1 MVQSGSEASQRWI
14 EPPPHRNTHPSRKKH
29 RCSQEDDSQQARN
42 ALDKVQDCSLEK
54 DLFLSQG
61 KGGLCL
67 VVCRI
72 IWFQVKRIIFPETL
86 SLGKNLLGENSKS
99 HDNHRSYYWMRSKRR
114 RGQMSGLEG
123 SCSRRKG
130 KRYRITKV
138 LWNLKIR
145 PGKQTFCMTNAV
157 TLSIKE
163 KCPLSLIPKKGGH
176 VIRLAP
182 LDPLAP
188 RTPPGRN
195 QCSVKPVGRMF
206 TCYLNRMHVYV
217 SIRRPALTSLDPS
230 PTQGYYSVIRPHDW
244 SCYCGCTGPH
254 NGKEVSDGNGL

>member
-1 MVQSGSEASQRWI
+1 MAISGGRKQLQELKVLTKG
-14 EPPPHRNTHPSRKKH
+14 NSR
-29 RCSQEDDSQQARN
+29 E
-42 ALDKVQDCSLEK
+42 
-54 DLFLSQG
+54 G

-67 VVCRI
+67 VVC
-72 IWFQVKRIIFPETL
+72 RIIFPETL

-130 KRYRITKV
+130 KRYRIT
-138 LWNLKIR
+138 
-145 PGKQTFCMTNAV
+145 
-157 TLSIKE
+157 
-163 KCPLSLIPKKGGH
+163 KKGGH

-230 PTQGYYSVIRPHDW
+230 PTQGYSSVISPHDW
-244 SCYCGCTGPH
+244 SCYCGCTDPH